1 MARFNL
7 KGGNRLIPQCVFR
20 AGILFCGAL
29 LALIALGGASQASGQ
44 AMNSGDITGTV
55 TDSTGAVVPG
65 VAVTVLDVDKNQS
78 HSFVTNDAG
87 AYDTGPI
94 IPDHYLLTFT
104 KDGFA
109 TYKRGPLTI
118 GVGMLG
124 INVQMTVGQTSQQVV
139 VTSDAPLLETTT
151 AEVSSTLEE
160 QTLQELPQIGGNYAD
175 WSSFVALQPGATGSP
190 QVFFGG
196 ALGEGTEASANG
208 SLPYFT
214 GLMDGAY
221 ITSPMSDNVIMNP
234 MFDSIAEVKMSD
246 SLFSAQN
253 GMGGVL
259 YNQITRG
266 GSDHYHGSAFDYLEN
281 TVFNAA
287 SYSFGTG
294 VVPPVHRHDVGGT
307 IGGPLPIPHLDKRMF
322 LFFGAEGV
330 VNHGGSS
337 VAFINV
343 PTNAMR
349 TGDFTGLASIYDPT
363 TQTVNAGVVTRQTFA
378 SEYGNGNKIPT
389 ALLDPVAKNI
399 QAVFPTENTGSA
411 VPVNDYSYIA
421 QGSKFPVVKY
431 FGRFDLDLTSNNR
444 LTGSSAWQNGW
455 PVSVTPVGTVNAD
468 GFDILSTLTQLTD
481 VWTISSKL
489 VNEFRFGFMEEHDK
503 WTPESLNGGW
513 PAKLGLQYMKADEF
527 PAVTINSIYGLSP
540 STNGYYTSNVLT
552 PSDAVTLVLGRHDI
566 HFGGEDLIYRS
577 DSTQGNLTAYGAVNP
592 AALAFTGVY
601 TAGSN
606 QSGNPLTTTTGS
618 PYADFLLGYVNSW
631 SALVSPEFGAREKT
645 PQLFAQDDWKFNQ
658 NLTLNLGVRWAGT
671 TGWSDIKGNVD
682 SFDPTVTNP
691 ATNKPGAMWY
701 ATTHANGRTH
711 LQKAIWDEFMPRL
724 GFAYALGAKTTIRG
738 GWGIYTFPW
747 SYDDY
752 GLGLGYAFASSGS
765 EADNTG
771 GVQPV
776 AFLKGTGNENPQG
789 SAGASINSRYV
800 TAPTGPDSYN
810 GQGVSYQQYDN
821 PFVQLQQWN
830 LTVQRE
836 LASNLMGQLS
846 YIGSH
851 GGNELYLTDINQV
864 PQSKLGPND
873 AASRPYPE
881 FQTISGNTPNAISNY
896 HSLQAV
902 ITQRMTEGL
911 QFSFNYVWS
920 KFLDDQ
926 DTAGWNLVQGN
937 EPFQNAYV
945 PSSNYGPSNFD
956 VRHAFKGEVVYQ
968 LPFGKGRHFLN
979 NSAALDEAIGGWEIS
994 ETNVIQ
1000 TGSPFTATMAT
1011 NLSDSLSSNASQYPN
1026 LVGNPKASGSSGKLT
1041 EWFNVA
1047 AFASP
1052 GAAAFGNARRNS
1064 LYGPG
1069 LKAFNLALHKVF
1081 PIYKERTTLDL
1092 SINAQNF
1099 PNHPSFGLPDSSIGP
1114 GHTAQIFST
1123 TVGGRSIQWVAK
1135 LRF

>member
-1 MARFNL
+1 MVQFNSQ
-7 KGGNRLIPQCVFR
+7 GGKLQSVCRTNTMGNVLSRC
-20 AGILFCGAL
+20 L
-29 LALIALGGASQASGQ
+29 LSIFVLGCASLACGQ

-65 VAVTVLDVDKNQS
+65 VSVTVLDVDKNIA
-78 HSFVTNDAG
+78 HNFVSNDSG

-94 IPDHYLLTFT
+94 VPDHYILTFT
-104 KDGFA
+104 KEGFA
-109 TYKRGPLTI
+109 TYKRGPITVE
-118 GVGMLG
+118 VGMLG
-124 INVQMTVGQTSQQVV
+124 INVQMTIGQTSQQIT
-139 VTSDAPLLETTT
+139 VTSEAPLLETTT

-160 QTLQELPQIGGNYAD
+160 NTLQELPQVGGNYAD

-221 ITSPMSDNVIMNP
+221 VTSPMSDNVIMNP

-259 YNQITRG
+259 YNQISKG
-266 GSDHYHGSAFDYLEN
+266 GSDQYHGSAFDYLEN
-281 TVFNAA
+281 TIFNAA
-287 SYSFGTG
+287 PYGFGTG

-307 IGGPLPIPHLDKRMF
+307 IGGPVPIPHLNKRAF
-322 LFFGAEGV
+322 FFFGAEGV

-343 PTNAMR
+343 PTNPMR
-349 TGDFTGLASIYDPT
+349 TGDFTGLPTLYDPT
-363 TQTVNAGVVTRQTFA
+363 TQVVNAGIVTRQSFA
-378 SEYGNGNKIPT
+378 SEYGSGNKIP
-389 ALLDPVAKNI
+389 AGLLDPVAKSI
-399 QAVFPTENTGSA
+399 QAVLPTANAGSGS
-411 VPVNDYSYIA
+411 PVNDYSYVA
-421 QGSKFPVVKY
+421 VGSKFPVVKY
-431 FGRFDLDLTSNNR
+431 FGRFDIDLTQNNR
-444 LTGSSAWQNGW
+444 LTGSSGWQNGW
-455 PVSVTPVGTVNAD
+455 PISVTPVGTINAD
-468 GFDILSTLTQLTD
+468 GFDILSSLSQLTD
-481 VWTISSKL
+481 VWTISSRF
-489 VNEFRFGFMEEHDK
+489 VNEFRFGFMEEHDQ

-527 PAVTINSIYGLSP
+527 PPITINNIYGLGP

-552 PSDAVTLVLGRHDI
+552 PSDAVTWTVGRHDI

-577 DSTQGNLTAYGAVNP
+577 DSTQGNLTAYGSVNP
-592 AALAFTGVY
+592 AALTFTGVY

-606 QSGNPLTTTTGS
+606 QASNPLTTTTGVA
-618 PYADFLLGYVNSW
+618 YADFLLGYVNSW

-645 PQLFAQDDWKFNQ
+645 PQLFAQDDWKATSKLN
-658 NLTLNLGVRWAGT
+658 LNLGVRWAGT
-671 TGWSDIKGNVD
+671 TGWSEINGNVD

-701 ATTHANGRTH
+701 GLTHANGRTH
-711 LQKAIWDEFMPRL
+711 LQKSVWDELMPRL
-724 GFAYALGAKTTIRG
+724 GFEEELGPKTTVRG

-752 GLGLGYAFASSGS
+752 GLGLGYALASSGS
-765 EADNTG
+765 EADNTTG
-771 GVQPV
+771 AEPV

-789 SAGASINSRYV
+789 KAGASINSLYLN
-800 TAPTGPDSYN
+800 APTGAGSYN
-810 GQGVSYQQYDN
+810 GQSVSYQQYNN
-821 PFVQLQQWN
+821 PFVRLQQWN

-836 LASNLMGQLS
+836 LSSNLMGQLS

-851 GGNELYLTDINQV
+851 GADELYLTDINQV
-864 PQSKLGPND
+864 PQSELGSND
-873 AASRPYPE
+873 AADRPYPE
-881 FQTISGNTPNAISNY
+881 FQTISGNTPNSISNY

-902 ITQRMTEGL
+902 ITERMTAGL

-945 PSSNYGPSNFD
+945 PYSNYGPSNFD
-956 VRHAFKGEVVYQ
+956 VRQAFKGEVVYQ

-979 NSAALDEAIGGWEIS
+979 NNAVLDEAIGGWELS
-994 ETNVIQ
+994 ETTVVQ
-1000 TGSPFTATMAT
+1000 SGSPFTPTMAT

-1041 EWFNVA
+1041 EWYNVA

-1052 GAAAFGNARRNS
+1052 GAGAFGNMRRNS
-1064 LYGPG
+1064 VHGPD
-1069 LKAFNLALHKVF
+1069 LTEVNAAMHKTF
-1081 PIYKERTTLDL
+1081 AIWERVNLDL
-1092 SINAQNF
+1092 SINAENL
-1099 PNHPSFGLPDSSIGP
+1099 PNHPSFGLPDSTIGP
-1114 GHTAQIFST
+1114 GHTGQIFST
-1123 TVGGRSIQWVAK
+1123 TVGGRSVQWVAK